1 MGALAPDFELLQQA
15 GNMGITT
22 RIRLFV
28 LMVAI
33 GWCAAA
39 ALPANAEDLPAEG
52 PRLGSQRI
60 TQADITSGK
69 VSLRDIRRAGLRIFT
84 TPFNKADGYGD
95 GNLNPGASTRF
106 EGNRPTLNGTFLRV
120 NGLDAQTCLECHSL
134 IDASTIPPTL
144 GIGGA
149 GGSVTNAIA
158 LPSRIE
164 LEAPDA
170 GTGLVPF
177 NGRFINPPALHGAG
191 AVELVAREMTGTLQA
206 IAEEARAHAGTPYP
220 LTAKGVDFGTI
231 RADGSGELDTT
242 GVTGVDDDLVI
253 KPFGRKGE
261 FPTTRDFDR
270 AAMLFHFG
278 MQPVE
283 VVGPDVDSDGDG
295 VANEILVGELSALQ
309 IFTTTLR
316 RPYQER
322 QGDPDVRRGKQVF
335 VAIGCASCH
344 VPELQTDHSVL
355 EYFVPGDDT
364 AYYAVDLVHD
374 VPGYDSAP
382 GGGIRVPMF
391 SDLKRHDLGPEL
403 AENLDLAADR
413 VNREFITPRLWGV
426 AGTAPY
432 LHSGQATTIGEA
444 IAMHGGEAAT
454 VRDNYFALPEQDRRA
469 LHTMLQSLRLPTDAV
484 TDLVV
489 RDR

>member
-1 MGALAPDFELLQQA
+1 LGKKIRIWLLALA
-15 GNMGITT
+15 
-22 RIRLFV
+22 
-28 LMVAI
+28 VAV
-33 GWCAAA
+33 GWFAFASRCAIAD
-39 ALPANAEDLPAEG
+39 ELPAEG

-60 TQADITSGK
+60 TQADVTSGK

-95 GNLNPGASTRF
+95 GSINPGASTRF
-106 EGNRPTLNGTFLRV
+106 EGNRPTLNGAFLRV

-164 LEAPDA
+164 LEAPDL

-191 AVELVAREMTGTLQA
+191 AVELVAREMTEALQA
-206 IAEEARAHAGTPYP
+206 IADEARAHAGTLYL

-231 RADGSGELDTT
+231 IADGSGELDTT
-242 GVTGVDDDLVI
+242 GVTGVDDDLIV

-261 FPTTRDFDR
+261 FATTRDFDR

-283 VVGPDVDSDGDG
+283 VVGPDIDSDGDG
-295 VANEILVGELSALQ
+295 VVNEILLGELSALQ
-309 IFTTTLR
+309 VFTTTLR
-316 RPYQER
+316 RPYQVRE
-322 QGDPDVRRGKQVF
+322 GNPDIRRGRQVF

-344 VPELQTDHSVL
+344 VPEMRTDHSVL
-355 EYFVPGDDT
+355 EYYIPGDDT
-364 AYYAVDLVHD
+364 PYYAVDLLRD
-374 VPGYDSAP
+374 VSGYDRAP

-403 AENLDLAADR
+403 AENLDLVGNK
-413 VNREFITPRLWGV
+413 VNQEFITPRLWGV

-432 LHSGQATTIGEA
+432 MHSGQATTIGEA
-444 IAMHGGEAAT
+444 ITMHGGEAST
-454 VRDNYFALPEQDRRA
+454 VRGNYFALPELDRRA
-469 LHTMLQSLRLPTDAV
+469 LHAMLQTLRLPVDAEKG
-484 TDLVV
+484 LVV
-489 RDR
+489 K